1 MIATASPEAYS
12 PLRGGQRRHALIP
25 SPPPRCLKCGT
36 TPTTPDVAELIETD
50 ELCPGCRANDLRDS
64 VKEINAAITD
74 LARDALPA
82 MSRGLLPVEVEQLVA
97 AYASAAVLAATP
109 AGAALLAEL
118 GLAVA

>member
-1 MIATASPEAYS
+1 MTTMTASALGS
-12 PLRGGQRRHALIP
+12 PRALIP

-64 VKEINAAITD
+64 IKEINAAIAD
-74 LARDALPA
+74 LARAALPA
-82 MSRGLLPVEVEQLVA
+82 MSRGLLPVELEQLVV
-97 AYASAAVLAATP
+97 AYATAAVLATTP
-109 AGAALLAEL
+109 AGAALLADL

>member
-1 MIATASPEAYS
+1 MTTTTTTASALGTP
-12 PLRGGQRRHALIP
+12 RRLIP
-25 SPPPRCLKCGT
+25 SPPPRCIKCGT
-36 TPTTPDVAELIETD
+36 TPTTPDVAELIEID
-50 ELCPGCRANDLRDS
+50 ELCPDCRAANLCDS
-64 VKEINAAITD
+64 ATEISSAIAD

-97 AYASAAVLAATP
+97 AYATAALLATTPAP